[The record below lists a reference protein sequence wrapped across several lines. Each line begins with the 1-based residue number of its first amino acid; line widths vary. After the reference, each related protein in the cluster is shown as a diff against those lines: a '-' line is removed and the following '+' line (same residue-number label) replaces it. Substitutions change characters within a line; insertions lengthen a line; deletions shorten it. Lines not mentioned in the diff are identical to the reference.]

1 MKKRDRHETIKEMV
15 RTRHLSTQREIQE
28 GLEEKGFEVTQ
39 TTLSRDLR
47 ELGLIKTRDR
57 GESYYILP
65 EHQEGDDFIQ
75 LLATYVLKIER
86 ASFTLVMHTR
96 LGEAGV
102 TSNVIDEAHPIEIL
116 GTVAGA
122 DTVIAI
128 CRDEAAAQAIESKLK
143 AYQVIYDPSD
153 E

>member
-15 RTRHLSTQREIQE
+15 RTRHLSTQRDIQE
-28 GLEEKGFEVTQ
+28 GLEERGFDVTQ

-47 ELGLIKTRDR
+47 ELGLIKARDK

-65 EHQEGDDFIQ
+65 EQQDGDDFIQ
-75 LLATYVLKIER
+75 MLATYVRKVER

-102 TSNVIDEAHPIEIL
+102 TSNIIDAAKPHEIL

-128 CRDEAAAQAIESKLK
+128 CRDEASAQAVETNLK
-143 AYQVIYDPSD
+143 AHQVLFDPAD
-153 E
+153 